1 MKIFNRYLMLLAL
14 AFTGVL
20 ASWAQDEVTVS
31 PTANANEWTLEMPD
45 ADVEL
50 EVEYFTDIITVYFT
64 DAQNY
69 GDVKVYFWPD
79 GRAWPGE
86 AMTEVETNE
95 FGQKI
100 YKAVIPAGTQGI
112 IFNNNNNGKQTVNI
126 TENISKNAWWYTTD
140 ATDGSGHN
148 QVVYNDIYIE
158 LTKGD
163 GNSWTFEMPE
173 GDVELEIEYE
183 DEPTYYVVGTMTDPA
198 WTIDAANELQPN
210 TETPGEYY
218 IHNMTLTNGTEFKVV
233 SSIDNGATIKDWFP
247 ASGGNYQ
254 IPLDATYSIY
264 FRPDGQGGSD
274 WHYGVIYAQT
284 TAVTLDEESDNTDI
298 LTELD
303 GKTVDVTLKRTLREG
318 GWNTFAV
325 PFSISTTDYSALQTL
340 LAAVGGSITVKE
352 LTGSSFANG
361 KLTMNFATATS
372 IEAGKPYLVKVSGDI
387 DLATLPAVIDA
398 YIQAYSPG
406 ITNPFKGTLVSKTV
420 APKETDA
427 VDFIPTLG
435 KTTIMGDNPKSVLFI
450 GAGSQLMSP
459 ETLPADMK
467 GFRAYFQLKGDAAQ
481 AQAFTLNFGDD
492 VTGIRPTPNPSLNG
506 GEWYDLS
513 GRKLDKRPA
522 TKGVYIVNGK
532 KTVIK

>member
-1 MKIFNRYLMLLAL
+1 
-14 AFTGVL
+14 
-20 ASWAQDEVTVS
+20 VT
-31 PTANANEWTLEMPD
+31 
-45 ADVEL
+45 
-50 EVEYFTDIITVYFT
+50 
-64 DAQNY
+64 
-69 GDVKVYFWPD
+69 
-79 GRAWPGE
+79 
-86 AMTEVETNE
+86 
-95 FGQKI
+95 
-100 YKAVIPAGTQGI
+100 
-112 IFNNNNNGKQTVNI
+112 
-126 TENISKNAWWYTTD
+126 
-140 ATDGSGHN
+140 AT
-148 QVVYNDIYIE
+148 
-158 LTKGD
+158 
-163 GNSWTFEMPE
+163 
-173 GDVELEIEYE
+173 
-183 DEPTYYVVGTMTDPA
+183 TYYVVGTMTDPA
-198 WTIDAANELQPN
+198 WTINTAYQLQPN
-210 TETPGEYY
+210 TENAGEYY
-218 IHNMTLTNGTEFKVV
+218 IHNMTLDEGTELKVV
-233 SSIDNGATIKDWFP
+233 SSIDNGATIKDWYP

-264 FRPDGQGGSD
+264 FRPDGQGGDD

-298 LTELD
+298 LAELD

-387 DLATLPAVIDA
+387 DLATLPAAIDA
-398 YIQAYSPG
+398 YIQAYSLG

-459 ETLPADMK
+459 ETLPADMM

-481 AQAFTLNFGDD
+481 AQAFTLNFGDGET
-492 VTGIRPTPNPSLNG
+492 TGITTLNVERG
-506 GEWYDLS
+506 TVNGEIFDLQ
-513 GRKLDKRPA
+513 GRRVNGTA
-522 TKGVYIVNGK
+522 QKGVYIVNGK